1 MNSPMRSGPCSPRS
15 CPLMSPRARSGLITK
30 IHLIAARQAPT
41 GDGHRPWSTRR
52 CARVRTLDGCFAFV
66 AYGGPAAFSTRSGDG
81 RYACSSRADR
91 EHLRG
96 RGIEATFAQPRDQ
109 HERRRR
115 RGSEGGRP
123 RPSTERPIR
132 FVTRWSGR
140 STRSSRTGRSRPV
153 MTIGPRSSMTV
164 QVASSRIWLRDPTRS
179 KNSAYPWVASPVR
192 EPVSPSCRAPAT
204 AQAPPDRI
212 SHLQQICRRCVRCMA
227 RGASTSESVA
237 RDTRS

>member
-66 AYGGPAAFSTRSGDG
+66 AYGGPAAFSTRSGVG
-81 RYACSSRADR
+81 RYACSSRAAR

-115 RGSEGGRP
+115 RGSEGGSL

-164 QVASSRIWLRDPTRS
+164 QVASIRIWLRDPTRS
-179 KNSAYPWVASPVR
+179 KNSDLPPGWLHRSENLFRLRAGPLRRHRPHRTASHTSNRSVGGVYGAWR
-192 EPVSPSCRAPAT
+192 QAHRHPSR
-204 AQAPPDRI
+204 
-212 SHLQQICRRCVRCMA
+212 
-227 RGASTSESVA
+227 
-237 RDTRS
+237 